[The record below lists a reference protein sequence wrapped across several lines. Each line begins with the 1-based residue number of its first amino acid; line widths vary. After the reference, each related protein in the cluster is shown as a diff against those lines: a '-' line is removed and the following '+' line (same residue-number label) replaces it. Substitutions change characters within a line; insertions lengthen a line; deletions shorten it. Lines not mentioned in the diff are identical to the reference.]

1 MFDIIITVIATVLLT
16 SLIVW
21 AIINIYFKNLK
32 DTVLQIVTDDRKR
45 EDDLKSREKLV
56 IAAAIEGE
64 LSANQAKLQAFLT
77 VYQEMLRNLKEPTR
91 APKYKQP
98 GEIIHEKPALSRTIF
113 EAYADKLMLL
123 GDNMTRELARIYTE
137 IETDP
142 PYKTLS
148 DNLSTDQTIHIVE
161 RIVENAQNMNAPMEK
176 AIGALGVIVRN
187 RQV

>member
-1 MFDIIITVIATVLLT
+1 MFDIIITVSATVLLT
-16 SLIVW
+16 SLLMW
-21 AIINIYFKNLK
+21 LIISIYFKGLK
-32 DTVLQIVTDDRKR
+32 DSILNIVSEDRAR

-64 LSANQAKLQAFLT
+64 LTSNQTKLQAFLV

-113 EAYADKLMLL
+113 DAYADKLVLL
-123 GDNMTRELARIYTE
+123 GETMARDLAKIYTD
-137 IETDP
+137 IDTDP
-142 PYKTLS
+142 AYKTLS
-148 DNLSTDQTIHIVE
+148 DDLSTDQTIHIVE
-161 RIVENAQNMNAPMEK
+161 RIVESAQSLNAPMEK

-187 RQV
+187 RQL

>member
-1 MFDIIITVIATVLLT
+1 MFDIVITVTATVLLT
-16 SLIVW
+16 SILLWLI
-21 AIINIYFKNLK
+21 ISIYFKSLR
-32 DTVLQIVTDDRKR
+32 TMVLSIVHEDRAR

-64 LSANQAKLQAFLT
+64 LSANQAKLQAFLV

-113 EAYADKLMLL
+113 DAYADKLVLL
-123 GDNMTRELARIYTE
+123 GETMARDLSKIYSD
-137 IETDP
+137 IVTDTA
-142 PYKTLS
+142 YKTLS
-148 DNLSTDQTIHIVE
+148 DDLSTDQTIHIVE
-161 RIVENAQNMNAPMEK
+161 RIVENAQTMNVPMEK